1 MQIDLEPKRP
11 LVAAL
16 GVTAAIFNF
25 VLVVSAATP
34 AEPPPP
40 TPKVIYL
47 RLDEVRVHKPI
58 EDRIN
63 QCSRPC
69 YGFYS
74 SPTATV
80 HAPQDAGDSTTILFS
95 AVSPSLLTP
104 DNRAMLGRLSAGW
117 GGHRQLN

>member
-11 LVAAL
+11 LVTAL

-40 TPKVIYL
+40 TPRVIYL
-47 RLDEVRVHKPI
+47 RLDEVRVHKPV

-69 YGFYS
+69 YAFYS

-80 HAPQDAGDSTTILFS
+80 YAAQDGRDSTPILFS
-95 AVSPSLLTP
+95 AVSPLTP
-104 DNRAMLGRLSAGW
+104 DNRATLGRLSAVR
-117 GGHRQLN
+117 GGNRQSNER

>member
-11 LVAAL
+11 LITAL

-25 VLVVSAATP
+25 ALVVSTATP

-40 TPKVIYL
+40 APRIIYL

-69 YGFYS
+69 YAFYS
-74 SPTATV
+74 TPTAIIQS
-80 HAPQDAGDSTTILFS
+80 AQDGRESTTILFS
-95 AVSPSLLTP
+95 AVSSLTP
-104 DNRAMLGRLSAGW
+104 DNRATLGRLSAVM
-117 GGHRQLN
+117 GGNRQSN